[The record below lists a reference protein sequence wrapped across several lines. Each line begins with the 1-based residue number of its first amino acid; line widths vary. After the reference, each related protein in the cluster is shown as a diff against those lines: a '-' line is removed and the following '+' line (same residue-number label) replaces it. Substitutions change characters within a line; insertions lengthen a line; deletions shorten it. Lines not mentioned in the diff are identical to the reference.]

1 METKIKIKPMTYDR
15 VFKSVLQD
23 INLKSYLIDMLSN
36 ITTIP
41 KEEFEGKIVFKNSGL
56 TNKENNEKLKIA
68 DLIIELDKSVINL
81 EMNKKLYLGLI
92 DKK

>member
-1 METKIKIKPMTYDR
+1 
-15 VFKSVLQD
+15 
-23 INLKSYLIDMLSN
+23 MLSN

-41 KEEFEGKIVFKNSGL
+41 KEEFEGKIVFKNSEL

-92 DKK
+92 DKNDRYLYKIKEGYVYQGQKEIIFK